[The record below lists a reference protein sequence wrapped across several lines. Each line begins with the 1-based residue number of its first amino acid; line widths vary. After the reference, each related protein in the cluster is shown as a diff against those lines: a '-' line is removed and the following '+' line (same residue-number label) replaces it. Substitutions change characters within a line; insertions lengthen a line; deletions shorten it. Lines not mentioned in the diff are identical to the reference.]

1 MMLCLMGSLAIL
13 SLLLVVFIVDISESV
28 GRIKTKVRVFVCS
41 GMQRVRD
48 FSHKLQKNLMLKRW

>member
-1 MMLCLMGSLAIL
+1 MGSLAIL